1 MHDDWLKNVITHIGN
16 EDSNNYLP
24 LSYFKRQIKNDK
36 KKLFK
41 KKITFIAP
49 SNYILKNLRKKT
61 KNKIYLIRHPIN
73 EKIFNYKTK
82 KKSKI
87 ITFNIGGSNVF
98 NDHNKGFNHIDKI
111 LDLSK
116 KYINV
121 DYKFIFFGSKN
132 YNNKFKQNK
141 KIHFKNYLQAKKI
154 AKIFFISD
162 YTFVLSK
169 IESFSLITAESL
181 MCGCPVVCFDDN
193 AASEL
198 ITHKKNGFLLKRN
211 DKDAIKNFLIW
222 SKKNKYFFNRKKIA
236 SDANI
241 NFSYK
246 SISKK
251 YEEIYDKL

>member
-1 MHDDWLKNVITHIGN
+1 MRIIIIIFQYLILKSKLKIIKI
-16 EDSNNYLP
+16 NYLKKNYVYCAIK
-24 LSYFKRQIKNDK
+24 LYFKK
-36 KKLFK
+36 FK
-41 KKITFIAP
+41 
-49 SNYILKNLRKKT
+49 KKT

-73 EKIFNYKTK
+73 EKIFNFKNK

-98 NDHNKGFNHIDKI
+98 NDQNKGFNHIDKI
-111 LDLSK
+111 LNLSK
-116 KYINV
+116 EHISA
-121 DYKFIFFGSKN
+121 DYKFIFFGSKT
-132 YNNKFKQNK
+132 YDNKFKKNK
-141 KIHFKNYLQAKKI
+141 KIYFKNYLLSEKI
-154 AKIFFISD
+154 AKIFSISD

-198 ITHKKNGFLLKRN
+198 IIHKKNGFLLKRN
-211 DKDAIKNFLIW
+211 DKDAIKNFLLW
-222 SKKNKYFFNRKKIA
+222 SKKNKNFFNRKKIA
-236 SDANI
+236 ADANI

-251 YEEIYDKL
+251 YEKIYDKL